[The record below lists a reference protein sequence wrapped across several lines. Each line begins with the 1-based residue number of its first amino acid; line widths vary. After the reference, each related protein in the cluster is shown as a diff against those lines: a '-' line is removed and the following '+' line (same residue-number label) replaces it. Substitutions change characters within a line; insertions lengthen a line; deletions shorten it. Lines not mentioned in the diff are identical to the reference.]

1 MKISESTEV
10 KLDLKTIVSVIIITA
25 SFVGMYYTL
34 QQDIEEAKKLPPA
47 EIQRL
52 EYDLKEEWNSEHI
65 TALEERVERLEQVED
80 VLFEEINIL
89 STLIQEGTENDGKMY
104 ELNKRLEELQ
114 NKQPTIIV
122 KEIEV
127 NKKGRR

>member
-34 QQDIEEAKKLPPA
+34 QQDIEEAKQLPPS

-52 EYDLKEEWNSEHI
+52 EYDLKEQWNSEHI

-122 KEIEV
+122 KEVEV